1 MKKDEK
7 DEKDENDDLVS
18 FLVDSYL
25 ISFILGGGAIL
36 LLVFGK
42 HIF

>member
-1 MKKDEK
+1 MKKDGK

>member
-1 MKKDEK
+1 MKKNNEK
-7 DEKDENDDLVS
+7 DEEDDLVS
-18 FLVDSYL
+18 FLIDSYL
-25 ISFILGGGAIL
+25 ISGILVGGFVL